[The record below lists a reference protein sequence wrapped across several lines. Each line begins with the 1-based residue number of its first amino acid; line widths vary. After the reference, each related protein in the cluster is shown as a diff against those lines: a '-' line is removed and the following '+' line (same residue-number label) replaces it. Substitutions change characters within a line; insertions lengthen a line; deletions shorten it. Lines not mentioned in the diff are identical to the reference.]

1 MTLLKQ
7 WTHFISNFIFQIF
20 LGFPKT
26 PTSHQNWFLHPHV
39 NRCCPWTLQHS
50 NSNFSLQQIPTD
62 NSCCLLIYRRRPFC
76 FGSACNAFYS
86 FSVQFIAIDS
96 SCNFTNLPLVA
107 RFKSSAAVILLLL
120 SCPSLSA
127 FAGFLTIIFT
137 IDDTCSAKAA
147 ASVQPKLHLTFTK
160 PLAYSYTY
168 THIYNTYVYMY
179 CGSLYVLYILLYWN
193 YSLPSHLWALQAS
206 FLWPHNS
213 ISSDFTIHSFGI
225 MHSKV
230 WKSVKVQHTL
240 VLNRLYVLHA

>member
-7 WTHFISNFIFQIF
+7 WTHSISNFIFQIF

-62 NSCCLLIYRRRPFC
+62 NSCCLLIYRRRPSC

-137 IDDTCSAKAA
+137 KADTCSAKAA

-168 THIYNTYVYMY
+168 THTYIVHMYIYTVARCTFFIFCCAGIIVFRLT
-179 CGSLYVLYILLYWN
+179 CGLFKLRSYGHIIPLALILLYT
-193 YSLPSHLWALQAS
+193 H
-206 FLWPHNS
+206 
-213 ISSDFTIHSFGI
+213 
-225 MHSKV
+225 
-230 WKSVKVQHTL
+230 L
-240 VLNRLYVLHA
+240 VLCTLKCGRV